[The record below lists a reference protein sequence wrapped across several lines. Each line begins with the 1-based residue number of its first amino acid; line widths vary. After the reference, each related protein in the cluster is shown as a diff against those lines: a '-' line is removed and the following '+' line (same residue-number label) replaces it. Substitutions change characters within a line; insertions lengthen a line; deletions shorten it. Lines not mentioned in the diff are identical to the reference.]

1 MLYNVLLIVQ
11 IVVSVA
17 IIVLVLMQQGKG
29 ADAGAAF
36 GSGASGTVFGAQGSA
51 NFLSRTTAILATV
64 FFLNCIA
71 LAFLASGRTIASV
84 SIMDSAKPSVES
96 KVEVVAPAVSDVPPA
111 PAAAGDKAVTSD
123 VPVADKAADSKAVDD
138 KATGDVPPAPVV
150 EDKAAAKDKPE
161 SDKKTPAKDEKP
173 VQEKK

>member
-17 IIVLVLMQQGKG
+17 VIVLVLMQQGKG

-36 GSGASGTVFGAQGSA
+36 GSGASGTVFGARGSA

-71 LAFLASGRTIASV
+71 LAFLASGRTITPA
-84 SIMDSAKPSVES
+84 SIMDATAPTVAVE
-96 KVEVVAPAVSDVPPA
+96 PA
-111 PAAAGDKAVTSD
+111 PAA
-123 VPVADKAADSKAVDD
+123 PV
-138 KATGDVPPAPVV
+138 GDVPPVPGA
-150 EDKAAAKDKPE
+150 DQKNA
-161 SDKKTPAKDEKP
+161 AKDEKP